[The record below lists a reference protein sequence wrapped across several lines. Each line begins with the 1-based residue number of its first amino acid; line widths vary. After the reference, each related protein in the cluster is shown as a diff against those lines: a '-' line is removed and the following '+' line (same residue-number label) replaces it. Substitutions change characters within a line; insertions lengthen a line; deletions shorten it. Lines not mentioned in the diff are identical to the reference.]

1 MLCFLFFLAV
11 KKKRKRKEKTL
22 KSLST
27 EVQKNVGVEENSFGL
42 LVGRDFS
49 HDAVINEKCHI
60 LNSPLPAPQR
70 DLESCTRK
78 SENTSTMRRLVSPCV

>member
-1 MLCFLFFLAV
+1 MLCFFAQLE
-11 KKKRKRKEKTL
+11 KKKKKL

-42 LVGRDFS
+42 FVGCDFS
-49 HDAVINEKCHI
+49 HDTVIKKCHT

-78 SENTSTMRRLVSPCV
+78 SENTSNMSRLASPCV